1 MARRSVSWN
10 VGLAKDLRNK
20 TFAQKFIKYSLEE
33 GISLQVVLGKVI
45 RLYGV
50 KEFSAKIKMPA
61 PNVLRAINPKH
72 NPTISTL
79 NRLLHPFSLEIS
91 VVPLS
96 ARRVA

>member
-1 MARRSVSWN
+1 MTRRSIDWN
-10 VGLAKDLRNK
+10 IGLAKDLKNK

-50 KEFSAKIKMPA
+50 KEFSQKIKMPA
-61 PNVLRAINPKH
+61 PNVIRAINPKH

-79 NRLLHPFSLEIS
+79 NRLLKPFALEINVAPIS
-91 VVPLS
+91 GK
-96 ARRVA
+96 RVA

>member
-1 MARRSVSWN
+1 MARRSVDWN
-10 VGLAKDLRNK
+10 IGLAKDLKNK

-33 GISLQVVLGKVI
+33 GMSLQIVLGKVI

-50 KEFSAKIKMPA
+50 KEFSRKIKMAP
-61 PNVLRAINPKH
+61 PNVLRAINSRH

-79 NRLLHPFSLEIS
+79 NRLLAPFSLEIN

-96 ARRVA
+96 RKRVA